1 MTPARGRFDPNAPR
15 FELERLMIGWDI
27 EQYFPAFRARRF
39 PHKGWTTKCQDSA
52 PRSDDAPQKGG
63 FQPLYADLFREG
75 AQIELAL
82 GVSMPQMILQAYV
95 LAGVDYCSATIQ
107 I

>member
-1 MTPARGRFDPNAPR
+1 
-15 FELERLMIGWDI
+15 MIGWDI

-63 FQPLYADLFREG
+63 FQPLYADLFQED

-82 GVSMPQMILQAYV
+82 GGFNAPDDTPSLRFGWGRLLFSYYTN
-95 LAGVDYCSATIQ
+95 LSN
-107 I
+107 